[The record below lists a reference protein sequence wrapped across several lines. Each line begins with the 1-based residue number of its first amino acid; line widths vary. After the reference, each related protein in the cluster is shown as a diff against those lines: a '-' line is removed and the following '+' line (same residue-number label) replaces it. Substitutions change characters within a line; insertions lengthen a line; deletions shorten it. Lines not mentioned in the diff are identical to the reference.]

1 MGSTTVAPVGGIGY
15 PTTVGDMEALTQWL
29 AAPGYEVARTLVQR
43 GLALVYVVAFTN
55 AWFEFPALLGER
67 GLMPAR
73 RVVAR
78 TGFWSTP
85 TLFHWRYDDRVVRAV
100 AAGGVAGA
108 AGLAVG
114 LGDLVPLAVSV
125 AWWLALWFAYL
136 SIVNVGQTFYGFGW
150 ESLLVEA
157 GFLVAF
163 LGNDEVAPPI
173 VVLVLLRWLLF
184 RVEFGAGLIKW
195 RGDRCW
201 RDLTCLDFHHETQP
215 MPGPLSWWF
224 HHLPP
229 RVHRVEVAANHV
241 VQLGLPWMLFLP
253 QPFAGMAGA
262 AVVVTQAWLL
272 VSGNYSWLNATTLL
286 LGAVALPDAWFG
298 AVVDPTTGATS
309 GPSWFVMVVVAVGL
323 LLLVLSVPSARNL
336 LSRRQRMNA
345 SFNRWRLVNA
355 YGAFGSVTRSRREV
369 VVEGTMVEDPDEG
382 DWRTYEFPG
391 KPTDPSRRPP
401 QVAPYHRRL
410 DWLLWFVP
418 LSPRYAAGWFDTFLN
433 RLASGDPLVRTLL
446 RHDPFDGDAPT
457 WLRARLVDYRFSTR
471 EERRANGDWWVAGHS
486 RELVPPRRGAAG
498 LPTSAGDD

>member
-1 MGSTTVAPVGGIGY
+1 VADVETVSEWV
-15 PTTVGDMEALTQWL
+15 

-43 GLALVYVVAFTN
+43 GLALVYVLAFAN
-55 AWFEFPALLGER
+55 AWFEFPALLGQR
-67 GLMPAR
+67 GLLPAR

-78 TGFWSTP
+78 TGWWSNP
-85 TLFHWRYDDRVVRAV
+85 TLFHWRCDDRFVAAV
-100 AAGGVAGA
+100 AATGA
-108 AGLAVG
+108 TLAAALAVG

-125 AWWLALWFAYL
+125 LAWLVLWFAYL

-157 GFLVAF
+157 GFLAAF
-163 LGNDEVAPPI
+163 LGNDEVAPPL

-224 HHLPP
+224 HHLPA

-241 VQLGLPWMLFLP
+241 VQLGLPWLLFLP
-253 QPFAGMAGA
+253 QPIAGVAGA
-262 AVVVTQAWLL
+262 GVVVTQAWLL

-286 LGAVALPDAWFG
+286 LGLAALPDAWFG
-298 AVVDPTTGATS
+298 YVAGPAPGVVASPA
-309 GPSWFVMVVVAVGL
+309 WFVVVVVAVGAL
-323 LLLVLSVPSARNL
+323 LVVLSVPSARNL
-336 LSRRQRMNA
+336 VSRRQRMNA

-369 VVEGTMVEDPDEG
+369 VIEGAAVEAPGEA
-382 DWRTYEFPG
+382 DWLAYEFPG
-391 KPTDPSRRPP
+391 KPTDPGRRPP

-418 LSPRYAAGWFDTFLN
+418 LSPHYAAGWFDTFLN
-433 RLASGDPLVRTLL
+433 RLATGDELVRTLL
-446 RHDPFDGDAPT
+446 RHDPFDGAAPT
-457 WLRARLVDYRFSTR
+457 WLRVRLVDYRFSTR
-471 EERRANGDWWVAGHS
+471 EERRATGDWWVTGRS
-486 RELVPPRRGAAG
+486 RELVAARRGAREG
-498 LPTSAGDD
+498 PMTGSG